1 MVLEVLIL
9 RIEVFCMPLLAVSN
23 IKKSFVERTLF
34 EGMSFEID
42 ASDKVGLVGANGC
55 GKTTLFNILSKRDV
69 PDEGSV
75 YISRDAVI
83 GTMQQHTDDGEN
95 TLFESVLSVFSYLEQ
110 IERKLDEINAEL
122 EHGEGS
128 IDALIAKQHRLNE
141 EYELR
146 GGLTYKSRA
155 RAAALGLGFT
165 EDDLSRPMS
174 SFSGGQRNKVQLAR
188 LLLSEA
194 NLLLL
199 DEPTNHLDI
208 ESVEW
213 LEDFLRS
220 YRKAFIV
227 ISHDRYFLDKVTDKT
242 IEIKDRTIYA
252 TNGNYSRHIEKRA
265 TDREIQMRQYLNTQK
280 EIRRIYGI
288 VEQQRRWGQE
298 RNFVTAASK
307 LKQIERLKSTLVE
320 PERDLATVH
329 FGFSAREI
337 SGNDVL
343 MAHGIRKSYV
353 DKHVLNGIDLHVL
366 KGERIFIV
374 GANGCGKTTLLR
386 ILARTERPDA
396 GYFNFG
402 ANVEA
407 AYYDQTLSQLND
419 GNTVLNE
426 AWDDHYLTMT
436 QTQIRSTLA
445 AFLFRGD
452 DIEKKV
458 GCLSGGEK
466 ARLQLL
472 KLMLS
477 KANLLLL
484 DEPTNHLDI
493 ASREALER
501 ALENYGG
508 TLIVVTHD
516 RYLINR
522 LADKVLYMD
531 NGVVSEHIGGYDEL
545 MEDLERKKV
554 ETVVEAEAQRPR
566 QNDYRAQKERQSAI
580 NRQKGEV
587 RRSEERIAALE
598 GEIAAMEKELAKPTV
613 ASDYKKAGELSAKI
627 DSRRA
632 ELNGLY
638 EAWDEAQRK
647 LDEMEGKN

>member
-1 MVLEVLIL
+1 
-9 RIEVFCMPLLAVSN
+9 MPLLAVSN

-95 TLFESVLSVFSYLEQ
+95 TLFESVLSVFGYLEQ

-122 EHGEGS
+122 ERGEGN
-128 IDALIAKQHRLNE
+128 INALIAKQHRLNE

-508 TLIVVTHD
+508 TMIVVTHD

-647 LDEMEGKN
+647 LDEMEGQN

>member
-1 MVLEVLIL
+1 
-9 RIEVFCMPLLAVSN
+9 MPLLAVSN

-42 ASDKVGLVGANGC
+42 ATDKVGLVGANGC

-95 TLFESVLSVFSYLEQ
+95 TLFESVLSVFGYLEQ

-122 EHGEGS
+122 ERGEGN
-128 IDALIAKQHRLNE
+128 INALIAKQHRLNE

-508 TLIVVTHD
+508 TMIVVTHD

>member
-1 MVLEVLIL
+1 
-9 RIEVFCMPLLAVSN
+9 MPLLAVSN

-34 EGMSFEID
+34 EGISFEID

-55 GKTTLFNILSKRDV
+55 GKTTLLNIISKRDV

-95 TLFESVLSVFSYLEQ
+95 TLFESVLSVFDYLEQ

-141 EYELR
+141 EYER
-146 GGLTYKSRA
+146 QGGLTYKSRA

-343 MAHGIRKSYV
+343 MAHGIRKSYGA
-353 DKHVLNGIDLHVL
+353 KHVLNGIDLHVL

-508 TLIVVTHD
+508 TMIVVTHD

-647 LDEMEGKN
+647 LDEMEGQN

>member
-34 EGMSFEID
+34 EGISFEID

-95 TLFESVLSVFSYLEQ
+95 TLFESVLSVFDYLEQ

-122 EHGEGS
+122 ERGEGS

-141 EYELR
+141 EYER
-146 GGLTYKSRA
+146 QGGLTYKSRA

-320 PERDLATVH
+320 PERDLATVN
-329 FGFSAREI
+329 FGFSAKEI

-343 MAHGIRKSYV
+343 MGHGIRKSYGA
-353 DKHVLNGIDLHVL
+353 KHVLNGIDLHVL

-508 TLIVVTHD
+508 TMIVVTHD

-647 LDEMEGKN
+647 LDEMEGQN

>member
-1 MVLEVLIL
+1 MIIEVLIL
-9 RIEVFCMPLLAVSN
+9 RFEVFYMPLLAVSN

-34 EGMSFEID
+34 EGISFEID

-55 GKTTLFNILSKRDV
+55 GKTTLLNIISKRDV

-95 TLFESVLSVFSYLEQ
+95 TLFESVLSVFDYLEQ

-122 EHGEGS
+122 ERGEGS

-141 EYELR
+141 EYER
-146 GGLTYKSRA
+146 QGGLTYKSRA

-174 SFSGGQRNKVQLAR
+174 SFSGGQRNKVQLAK

-307 LKQIERLKSTLVE
+307 LKQIERLKATLVE

-329 FGFSAREI
+329 FGFSAKEI

-343 MAHGIRKSYV
+343 MGHGIRKSYGA
-353 DKHVLNGIDLHVL
+353 KHVLNGIDLHVL

-508 TLIVVTHD
+508 TMIVVTHD

-554 ETVVEAEAQRPR
+554 ETVVEADAQRPR

-647 LDEMEGKN
+647 LDEMEGKS

>member
-1 MVLEVLIL
+1 
-9 RIEVFCMPLLAVSN
+9 MPLLAVSN

-34 EGMSFEID
+34 EGISFEID

-95 TLFESVLSVFSYLEQ
+95 TLFESVLSVFGYLEQ

-122 EHGEGS
+122 ERGEGN
-128 IDALIAKQHRLNE
+128 INALIAKQHRLNE

-508 TLIVVTHD
+508 TMIVVTHD

-647 LDEMEGKN
+647 LDEMEGQN

>member
-1 MVLEVLIL
+1 
-9 RIEVFCMPLLAVSN
+9 MPLLAVSN

-42 ASDKVGLVGANGC
+42 ATDKVGLVGANGC

-95 TLFESVLSVFSYLEQ
+95 TLFESVLSVFGYLEQ

-122 EHGEGS
+122 ERGEGN
-128 IDALIAKQHRLNE
+128 INALIAKQHRLNE
-141 EYELR
+141 EYER
-146 GGLTYKSRA
+146 QGGLTYKSRA

-508 TLIVVTHD
+508 TMIVVTHD

>member
-1 MVLEVLIL
+1 
-9 RIEVFCMPLLAVSN
+9 MPLLAVSN

-42 ASDKVGLVGANGC
+42 ATDKVGLVGANGC

-95 TLFESVLSVFSYLEQ
+95 TLFESVLSVFGYLEQ

-402 ANVEA
+402 ANVDV

-508 TLIVVTHD
+508 TMIVVTHD

-647 LDEMEGKN
+647 LDEMEGQN

>member
-1 MVLEVLIL
+1 
-9 RIEVFCMPLLAVSN
+9 MPLLAVSN

-34 EGMSFEID
+34 EGISFEID

-95 TLFESVLSVFSYLEQ
+95 TLFESVLSVFGYLEQ

-122 EHGEGS
+122 ERGEGN
-128 IDALIAKQHRLNE
+128 INALIAKQHRLNE

-508 TLIVVTHD
+508 TMIVVTHD

-598 GEIAAMEKELAKPTV
+598 SEIAAMEKELAKPTV

>member
-1 MVLEVLIL
+1 
-9 RIEVFCMPLLAVSN
+9 MPLLAVSN

-42 ASDKVGLVGANGC
+42 ATDKVGLVGANGC

-69 PDEGSV
+69 PDEGRV

-83 GTMQQHTDDGEN
+83 GTMQQHTDDCEN
-95 TLFESVLSVFSYLEQ
+95 TLFESVLSVFDYLEQ

-141 EYELR
+141 EYER
-146 GGLTYKSRA
+146 QGGLTYKSRA

-213 LEDFLRS
+213 LEDLLRS

-343 MAHGIRKSYV
+343 MAHGIRKSYG

-366 KGERIFIV
+366 KGERIFVV

-508 TLIVVTHD
+508 TMIVVTHD

-554 ETVVEAEAQRPR
+554 ETVVEAEAHRPR

-647 LDEMEGKN
+647 LDEMEGQN

>member
-1 MVLEVLIL
+1 
-9 RIEVFCMPLLAVSN
+9 MPLLAVSN

-34 EGMSFEID
+34 EGISFEID

-95 TLFESVLSVFSYLEQ
+95 TLFESVLSVFDYLEQ

-122 EHGEGS
+122 ERGEGN
-128 IDALIAKQHRLNE
+128 INALIAKQHRLNE
-141 EYELR
+141 EYER
-146 GGLTYKSRA
+146 QGGLTYKSRA

-329 FGFSAREI
+329 FGFSAKEI

-343 MAHGIRKSYV
+343 MGHGIRKSYGA
-353 DKHVLNGIDLHVL
+353 KHVLNGIDLHVL

-508 TLIVVTHD
+508 TMIVVTHD

-647 LDEMEGKN
+647 LDEMEGQN

>member
-1 MVLEVLIL
+1 
-9 RIEVFCMPLLAVSN
+9 MPLLAVSN

-34 EGMSFEID
+34 EGISFEID

-55 GKTTLFNILSKRDV
+55 GKTTLLNIISKRDV

-95 TLFESVLSVFSYLEQ
+95 TLFESVLSVFDYLEQ

-122 EHGEGS
+122 ERGEGS

-141 EYELR
+141 EYER
-146 GGLTYKSRA
+146 QGGLTYKSRA

-174 SFSGGQRNKVQLAR
+174 SFSGGQRNKVQLAK

-307 LKQIERLKSTLVE
+307 LKQIERLKATLVE

-329 FGFSAREI
+329 FGFSAKEI

-343 MAHGIRKSYV
+343 MGHGIRKSYGA
-353 DKHVLNGIDLHVL
+353 KHVLNGIDLHVL

-508 TLIVVTHD
+508 TMIVVTHD

-554 ETVVEAEAQRPR
+554 ETVVEADAQRPR

-647 LDEMEGKN
+647 LDEMEGKS

>member
-1 MVLEVLIL
+1 
-9 RIEVFCMPLLAVSN
+9 MPLLAVSN

-34 EGMSFEID
+34 EGISFEID

-55 GKTTLFNILSKRDV
+55 GKTTLLNIISKRDV

-95 TLFESVLSVFSYLEQ
+95 TLFESVLSVFDYLEQ

-122 EHGEGS
+122 ERGEGS

-141 EYELR
+141 EYER
-146 GGLTYKSRA
+146 QGGLTYKSRA

-174 SFSGGQRNKVQLAR
+174 SFSGGQRNKVQLAK

-307 LKQIERLKSTLVE
+307 LKQIERLKATLVE

-329 FGFSAREI
+329 FGFSAKEI

-343 MAHGIRKSYV
+343 MGHGIRKSYGA
-353 DKHVLNGIDLHVL
+353 KHVLNGIDLHVL

-508 TLIVVTHD
+508 TMIVVTHD

-554 ETVVEAEAQRPR
+554 ETVVEADAQRPR

-587 RRSEERIAALE
+587 RRSEERITALE

-647 LDEMEGKN
+647 LDEMEGKS

>member
-1 MVLEVLIL
+1 
-9 RIEVFCMPLLAVSN
+9 MPLLAVSN

-34 EGMSFEID
+34 EGISFEID

-95 TLFESVLSVFSYLEQ
+95 TLFESVLSVFGYLEQ

-122 EHGEGS
+122 ERGEGN
-128 IDALIAKQHRLNE
+128 INALIAKQHRLNE
-141 EYELR
+141 EYER
-146 GGLTYKSRA
+146 QGGLTYKSRA

-508 TLIVVTHD
+508 TMIVVTHD

>member
-1 MVLEVLIL
+1 
-9 RIEVFCMPLLAVSN
+9 MPLLAVSN

-42 ASDKVGLVGANGC
+42 SSDKVGLVGANGC

-95 TLFESVLSVFSYLEQ
+95 TLFESVLSVFDYLEQ

-141 EYELR
+141 EYER
-146 GGLTYKSRA
+146 QGGLTYKSRA

-508 TLIVVTHD
+508 TMIVVTHD

-647 LDEMEGKN
+647 LDEMEGQN

>member
-1 MVLEVLIL
+1 
-9 RIEVFCMPLLAVSN
+9 MPLLAASN

-95 TLFESVLSVFSYLEQ
+95 TLFESVLSVFGYLEQ

-122 EHGEGS
+122 ERGEGN
-128 IDALIAKQHRLNE
+128 INALIAKQHRLNE

-508 TLIVVTHD
+508 TMIVVTHD

-554 ETVVEAEAQRPR
+554 ETVVEAEAQRSR

>member
-1 MVLEVLIL
+1 
-9 RIEVFCMPLLAVSN
+9 MPLLAVSN

-42 ASDKVGLVGANGC
+42 SSDKVGLVGANGC

-95 TLFESVLSVFSYLEQ
+95 TLFESVLSVFGYLEQ

-122 EHGEGS
+122 ERGEGN
-128 IDALIAKQHRLNE
+128 INALIAKQHRLNE

-343 MAHGIRKSYV
+343 MGHGIRKSYGA
-353 DKHVLNGIDLHVL
+353 KHVLNGIDLHVL

-508 TLIVVTHD
+508 TMIVVTHD

-554 ETVVEAEAQRPR
+554 ETVVEADAQRPR

>member
-1 MVLEVLIL
+1 
-9 RIEVFCMPLLAVSN
+9 MPLLAVSN

-95 TLFESVLSVFSYLEQ
+95 TLFESVLSVFGYLEQ

-122 EHGEGS
+122 ERGEGN
-128 IDALIAKQHRLNE
+128 INALIAKQHRLNE
-141 EYELR
+141 EYER
-146 GGLTYKSRA
+146 QGGLTYKSRA

-508 TLIVVTHD
+508 TMIVVTHD

-647 LDEMEGKN
+647 LDEMEGQN

>member
-1 MVLEVLIL
+1 
-9 RIEVFCMPLLAVSN
+9 MPLLAVSN

-42 ASDKVGLVGANGC
+42 ATDKVGLVGANGC

-95 TLFESVLSVFSYLEQ
+95 TLFESVLSVFGYLEQ

-122 EHGEGS
+122 ERGEGN
-128 IDALIAKQHRLNE
+128 INALIAKQHRLNE

-174 SFSGGQRNKVQLAR
+174 SFSGGQRNKVQLAK

-227 ISHDRYFLDKVTDKT
+227 ISHDRYFLDKVTAKT

-307 LKQIERLKSTLVE
+307 LKQIERLKATLVE

-329 FGFSAREI
+329 FGFSAKEI

-343 MAHGIRKSYV
+343 MGHGIRKSYGA
-353 DKHVLNGIDLHVL
+353 KHVLNGIDLHVL

-445 AFLFRGD
+445 AFLFMGD

-508 TLIVVTHD
+508 TMIVVTHD

-554 ETVVEAEAQRPR
+554 ETVVEADAQRPR

-587 RRSEERIAALE
+587 RRSEERITALE

-647 LDEMEGKN
+647 LDEMEGKS